1 MIWIDALRAG
11 WMDLEL
17 RLFAPDGCQVFG
29 WSMRLNVKPSD
40 AQGHGGFQPAMTRK
54 RAEEL
59 KRRTQ

>member
-1 MIWIDALRAG
+1 MTWIDALRAG

-17 RLFAPDGCQVFG
+17 GLFAPDGCQVFG

-40 AQGHGGFQPAMTRK
+40 AQGHRGFQTDMTQK
-54 RAEEL
+54 PAEEL